1 MGPEYVISK
10 PNIFIPQATPQHC
23 MHTLLCLTPSPHPR
37 REKQIYRTVSQV
49 KKGMWYFAKFVQ
61 IQVLY
66 FTKNIMNGIKFVEL
80 TSVTFCEN
88 LEPAGT
94 T

>member
-1 MGPEYVISK
+1 
-10 PNIFIPQATPQHC
+10 
-23 MHTLLCLTPSPHPR
+23 
-37 REKQIYRTVSQV
+37 
-49 KKGMWYFAKFVQ
+49 MWYFAKFVQ